1 MRVWTISAE
10 AGSGGER
17 VAADLAAAA
26 GVPLLDFKAL
36 SSLMPEELGDVPDL
50 AHLEERVGGR
60 LNAIG
65 LSLAMIGTGSALA
78 LSELEFRRTLPE
90 LGRAVLGEAARSS
103 CVILA
108 QSAFLGLR
116 DHVSAIHVR
125 IHAPLEW
132 RIDAYQR
139 DNVVDRAAAERAVKH
154 DDHMTRTWVKT
165 MYHANIDDY
174 ALFAVVVDA
183 SRFSRERLVEMLV
196 AAAV

>member
-1 MRVWTISAE
+1 MRIWTISAA
-10 AGSGGER
+10 AGAGGER
-17 VAADLAAAA
+17 IAVDLARVA

-36 SSLMPEELGDVPDL
+36 SSLFPDQLGHVPDL

-90 LGRAVLGEAARSS
+90 LGRAVLGGAARSS
-103 CVILA
+103 CVIVA
-108 QSAFLGLR
+108 QSAFLGVR
-116 DHVSAIHVR
+116 GHVSAIHAR
-125 IHAPLEW
+125 IPAPLEW

-139 DNVVDRAAAERAVKH
+139 DNVVDRGTAERAVKH

-165 MYHANIDDY
+165 MYHANLDDY
-174 ALFAVVVDA
+174 SLFSVVLDA
-183 SRFSRERLVEMLV
+183 SRFSTPGLVEMLI
-196 AAAV
+196 AASI

>member
-1 MRVWTISAE
+1 MRIWTISAE
-10 AGSGGER
+10 AGTGGER

-26 GVPLLDFKAL
+26 GVPLFDFKAL
-36 SSLMPEELGDVPDL
+36 SSLAPDRLGDVPDL

-65 LSLAMIGTGSALA
+65 LSLAMIGSGSAVA

-90 LGRAVLGEAARSS
+90 LGRTVLGEAARSS

-108 QSAFLGLR
+108 QTAALGLR

-139 DNVVDRAAAERAVKH
+139 DNVVDRPAAERAVKH

-165 MYHANIDDY
+165 IYHANLDDY
-174 ALFAVVVDA
+174 SLFSVVLDA
-183 SRFSRERLVEMLV
+183 SRLTPERVVEMLI
-196 AAAV
+196 AASI

>member
-1 MRVWTISAE
+1 MRIWTISAA
-10 AGSGGER
+10 AGAGGER
-17 VAADLAAAA
+17 IAADLAEAA
-26 GVPLLDFKAL
+26 GVPLLDFKVL
-36 SSLMPEELGDVPDL
+36 SSLLPDELRDVPDL

-116 DHVSAIHVR
+116 DHVSAVHVR

-139 DNVVDRAAAERAVKH
+139 DNVIDRGAAERAVKH

-165 MYHANIDDY
+165 LYHANLDDY
-174 ALFAVVVDA
+174 SLFSVVLDA
-183 SRFSRERLVEMLV
+183 SRLSPERVVEMLI
-196 AAAV
+196 AASI

>member
-10 AGSGGER
+10 AGSGGDR

-116 DHVSAIHVR
+116 DHVSAVHVR

-139 DNVVDRAAAERAVKH
+139 ESVVDRAAAERAVRH

-174 ALFAVVVDA
+174 SLFSVVVDA

-196 AAAV
+196 AASG

>member
-1 MRVWTISAE
+1 MRIWTISAA
-10 AGSGGER
+10 AGAGGER
-17 VAADLAAAA
+17 IAADLAEAA

-36 SSLMPEELGDVPDL
+36 SSLLPDELRDVPDL

-116 DHVSAIHVR
+116 DHVSAVHVR

-139 DNVVDRAAAERAVKH
+139 DNVIDRPAAERAVKH

-165 MYHANIDDY
+165 IYHANLDDY
-174 ALFAVVVDA
+174 SMFSVVLDA
-183 SRFSRERLVEMLV
+183 SRLSPERVVEMLI
-196 AAAV
+196 AASI

>member
-10 AGSGGER
+10 AGVGGER

-26 GVPLLDFKAL
+26 GVSLMDFKAL
-36 SSLMPEELGDVPDL
+36 SGMAPDLLGGVPDL
-50 AHLEERVGGR
+50 ADLEERVGGR

-65 LSLAMIGTGSALA
+65 LSLAMIGNGSALA

-90 LGRAVLGEAARSS
+90 LCRAVLGEAARSS
-103 CVILA
+103 CVILS

-116 DHVSAIHVR
+116 DHASAIHVR

-132 RIDAYQR
+132 RIDAYHR
-139 DNVVDRAAAERAVKH
+139 DNVVDRGAAERAVKH

-165 MYHANIDDY
+165 MYHANLDDY
-174 ALFAVVVDA
+174 SLFSVVVDA
-183 SRFSRERLVEMLV
+183 SRFSTQRVVAMLL
-196 AAAV
+196 AASI

>member
-1 MRVWTISAE
+1 MRIWTISAA
-10 AGSGGER
+10 AGAGGER
-17 VAADLAAAA
+17 IAADLAAAA
-26 GVPLLDFKAL
+26 VVPLFDFKAL
-36 SSLMPEELGDVPDL
+36 SSLAPDRLGDVPDL

-65 LSLAMIGTGSALA
+65 LSLAMIGSGSAVA
-78 LSELEFRRTLPE
+78 VSELEFRRTLPE
-90 LGRAVLGEAARSS
+90 LGRTVLGEAARSS

-108 QSAFLGLR
+108 QTAALGLR

-139 DNVVDRAAAERAVKH
+139 DNVIDRPAAERAVKH

-165 MYHANIDDY
+165 IYHANLDDY
-174 ALFAVVVDA
+174 SLFSVVLDA
-183 SRFSRERLVEMLV
+183 SRLSPERIVEMLI
-196 AAAV
+196 AASI

>member
-10 AGSGGER
+10 AGAGGER

-125 IHAPLEW
+125 VHAPLEW

-139 DNVVDRAAAERAVKH
+139 DNVVDRGAAERAVKH

-165 MYHANIDDY
+165 MYHANIEDY
-174 ALFAVVVDA
+174 SLFSVVVDA
-183 SRFSRERLVEMLV
+183 SRFSAQQVVEMLI
-196 AAAV
+196 AAAI

>member
-10 AGSGGER
+10 AGAGGER

-103 CVILA
+103 CVIVA

-139 DNVVDRAAAERAVKH
+139 DNVVDHAAAERAVKH

-174 ALFAVVVDA
+174 AMFAVVVDA
-183 SRFSRERLVEMLV
+183 SRFSTERLVEMLV

>member
-10 AGSGGER
+10 AGAGGER
-17 VAADLAAAA
+17 IAADLAEAA
-26 GVPLLDFKAL
+26 GVSLLDFKAL
-36 SSLMPEELGDVPDL
+36 SSLMPEELRDVPDL

-132 RIDAYQR
+132 RIDAYHR
-139 DNVVDRAAAERAVKH
+139 DNVVDRGAAERAIKH

-165 MYHANIDDY
+165 MYHANIEDY
-174 ALFAVVVDA
+174 SLFSVVVDA
-183 SRFSRERLVEMLV
+183 SRFSTQQVVEMLI
-196 AAAV
+196 AASA

>member
-1 MRVWTISAE
+1 MRIWTISAE
-10 AGSGGER
+10 AGAGGER
-17 VAADLAAAA
+17 IAADLAQAAA
-26 GVPLLDFKAL
+26 VPLLDFKAL
-36 SSLMPEELGDVPDL
+36 SSLLPDQLGDVPDL

-90 LGRAVLGEAARSS
+90 LGSAVLGEAARSS

-116 DHVSAIHVR
+116 DHVSAVHVR

-139 DNVVDRAAAERAVKH
+139 DNVIDRPAAERAVKH

-165 MYHANIDDY
+165 MYHANLDDY
-174 ALFAVVVDA
+174 SLFSVVLDA
-183 SRFSRERLVEMLV
+183 SRLSPERVVEMLI
-196 AAAV
+196 AASI

>member
-10 AGSGGER
+10 AGAGGER

-26 GVPLLDFKAL
+26 EVPLLDFKAL

-90 LGRAVLGEAARSS
+90 LGRAVLGEAARTS

-165 MYHANIDDY
+165 MYHANMDDY
-174 ALFAVVVDA
+174 SLFSVVVDA
-183 SRFSRERLVEMLV
+183 SRFSTQQVVEMLV
-196 AAAV
+196 AASV

>member
-1 MRVWTISAE
+1 MRIWTISAA
-10 AGSGGER
+10 AGAGGER
-17 VAADLAAAA
+17 IAADLAEAA

-36 SSLMPEELGDVPDL
+36 SSLLPEQLGDVPDL

-65 LSLAMIGTGSALA
+65 LSLAMIGSGSAVA

-90 LGRAVLGEAARSS
+90 LGRTVLGEAARSS

-108 QSAFLGLR
+108 QTAALGLR

-132 RIDAYQR
+132 RIDAYRR
-139 DNVVDRAAAERAVKH
+139 DNVIDRPAAERAVKH

-165 MYHANIDDY
+165 IYHANLDDY
-174 ALFAVVVDA
+174 SLFSVVLDA
-183 SRFSRERLVEMLV
+183 SRLSPERVVEMLI
-196 AAAV
+196 AASI

>member
-1 MRVWTISAE
+1 MRIWTISAA
-10 AGSGGER
+10 AGAGGER
-17 VAADLAAAA
+17 IAADLAEAA

-36 SSLMPEELGDVPDL
+36 SSLIPDQLGDVPDL

-139 DNVVDRAAAERAVKH
+139 DNVVDRPAAERAVKH

-165 MYHANIDDY
+165 MYHANLDDY
-174 ALFAVVVDA
+174 SLFSVVLDA
-183 SRFSRERLVEMLV
+183 SRFSPQRLVGMLM
-196 AAAV
+196 AASI

>member
-1 MRVWTISAE
+1 MRIWTISAA
-10 AGSGGER
+10 AGAGGER
-17 VAADLAAAA
+17 VAADLAEVA
-26 GVPLLDFKAL
+26 GVPLFDFKAL
-36 SSLMPEELGDVPDL
+36 SSFAPDRLRDVPDL
-50 AHLEERVGGR
+50 EHLEERVGGR

-125 IHAPLEW
+125 IHAPLKW
-132 RIDAYQR
+132 RIDAY
-139 DNVVDRAAAERAVKH
+139 KH

-165 MYHANIDDY
+165 MYHANLDDY
-174 ALFAVVVDA
+174 SLFSVVVDA
-183 SRFSRERLVEMLV
+183 SRFSTERLVEMLS
-196 AAAV
+196 AASV

>member
-1 MRVWTISAE
+1 MRIWTISAE
-10 AGSGGER
+10 AGVGGER
-17 VAADLAAAA
+17 IAADLAAAA
-26 GVPLLDFKAL
+26 GVSLLDFKAL
-36 SSLMPEELGDVPDL
+36 SQFAPDRLGDVPDL

-65 LSLAMIGTGSALA
+65 ISLAMIGTGSAVA

-90 LGRAVLGEAARSS
+90 LGRTILGEAVRSS

-108 QSAFLGLR
+108 PSAFLGLR

-139 DNVVDRAAAERAVKH
+139 DHVVDRAAAERAVKH
-154 DDHMTRTWVKT
+154 DDHLTRTWVKT
-165 MYHANIDDY
+165 MYHANLDDY
-174 ALFAVVVDA
+174 SLFSVVA
-183 SRFSRERLVEMLV
+183 
-196 AAAV
+196 

>member
-1 MRVWTISAE
+1 MRIWTISAA
-10 AGSGGER
+10 AGVGGER
-17 VAADLAAAA
+17 IATDLAAAA
-26 GVPLLDFKAL
+26 GVPLFDFKAL
-36 SSLMPEELGDVPDL
+36 SSLAPDRLGDVPDL

-65 LSLAMIGTGSALA
+65 LSLAMIGSGSAVA

-90 LGRAVLGEAARSS
+90 LGRTVLGEAARSS

-108 QSAFLGLR
+108 QTAFLGLR

-125 IHAPLEW
+125 IHAPLKW

-139 DNVVDRAAAERAVKH
+139 DHVVDRAAAEHAVKH

-165 MYHANIDDY
+165 IYHANLDD
-174 ALFAVVVDA
+174 FSMFSVVLDA
-183 SRFSRERLVEMLV
+183 SRFSTQRLVEMLI
-196 AAAV
+196 AASI